1 MSLLFFRLV
10 FVRFRDSNAAKK
22 ALALWGD
29 EIRLRR
35 AEERPPPRSKNSG
48 GDRGDHGGGDRGGRG
63 GDCGGDRG
71 DRGVGDRGG
80 GRGGDRGGGGRGGGR
95 ESNRDRDNEPIVKP
109 RVQQFHNSIEV
120 NGLDDDDE
128 CWDDETTE
136 TSALDKKINKTEESQ
151 GASDKK
157 VNKTEESLSASD
169 KKVNKTGESQGH
181 SAWDKKGH
189 NAEESR
195 GHSSW
200 NKKDASAK
208 VNNGYSSAQN
218 KSNSAVE
225 TKGYNAHKD
234 SKHSAEEKN
243 VSRVGK
249 IMDTSNINLKATRNG
264 SEHVGHVDGLLGRAP
279 GDSNP
284 GILNDLLERPIKTY
298 LNHNVGA
305 TGATTS
311 FVSQPSAGVIGQP
324 LSPQIIPQ
332 ATTRSDAGHSRKEGK
347 NA

>member
-48 GDRGDHGGGDRGGRG
+48 GDRGGGDRDRGDRGGGGRDQGDRG
-63 GDCGGDRG
+63 GGGDRG
-71 DRGVGDRGG
+71 DRGGGGHDRGDRGVG
-80 GRGGDRGGGGRGGGR
+80 GRGGDRGGGR

-120 NGLDDDDE
+120 NGLDDDE
-128 CWDDETTE
+128 CWDDETAE
-136 TSALDKKINKTEESQ
+136 TSAL
-151 GASDKK
+151 DKK
-157 VNKTEESLSASD
+157 VNKTEESQSGSEGASD
-169 KKVNKTGESQGH
+169 KKINKNGESQGH

-200 NKKDASAK
+200 DKKDASAK
-208 VNNGYSSAQN
+208 ENKGYSSAQN

-225 TKGYNAHKD
+225 TKGYNAHENH
-234 SKHSAEEKN
+234 KHSAEEK
-243 VSRVGK
+243 SAPRVGK
-249 IMDTSNINLKATRNG
+249 IMDSSNLKATRNG

-305 TGATTS
+305 TTTS

-324 LSPQIIPQ
+324 LSPQIKPQ
-332 ATTRSDAGHSRKEGK
+332 ATTRSDASQSRKEGK